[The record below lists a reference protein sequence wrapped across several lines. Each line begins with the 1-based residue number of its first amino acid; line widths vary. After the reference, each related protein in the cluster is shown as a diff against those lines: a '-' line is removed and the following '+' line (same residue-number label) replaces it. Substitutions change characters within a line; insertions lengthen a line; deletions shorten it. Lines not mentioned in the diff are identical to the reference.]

1 MSEVEAALAWN
12 EQRRRLTD
20 SLQAFIRDELLDR
33 FTTIPPLVLDG
44 SYVTSEEHPANIN
57 LVIELQGLPSDQQ
70 WDGQMLYVRN
80 AELFDTY
87 NIDMRPSL
95 EKLGQD
101 FAAIS
106 APGIPERRLKR
117 NLIASSSRKGC

>member
-1 MSEVEAALAWN
+1 M
-12 EQRRRLTD
+12 LTD

-33 FTTIPPLVLDG
+33 FTAIPPLVLDG

-57 LVIELQGLPSDQQ
+57 LVIELQGLPSEQQ
-70 WDGQMLYVRN
+70 WEGQMLYVRN
-80 AELFDTY
+80 AELFGTY

-95 EKLGQD
+95 EKL
-101 FAAIS
+101 ARTLSAIS
-106 APGIPERRLKR
+106 APGIPKRRLKR